1 MLECKKVIPLKK
13 NLLDC
18 SKIKTTS
25 SVNFDTIPGW
35 NINPFKVAL
44 SLTSFQVEFS
54 GTDLHPQVERDTKK
68 TKQHN
73 DPPLH
78 CLNANLYFLNPSITL
93 LHHFPLAHQLRVM
106 NQSEILKFYLSFSD
120 RIIFIKYQN
129 KQTCFNG
136 IQNALVIA
144 V

>member
-1 MLECKKVIPLKK
+1 MASFC
-13 NLLDC
+13 NG
-18 SKIKTTS
+18 IKTTS
-25 SVNFDTIPGW
+25 DIHFDTIPGW